1 MDLGHIVL
9 SDVDLVLRPLA
20 LEDAPALAA
29 AAAESRDTY
38 AWTPVPDGLAAA
50 EAYVA
55 IALRQRAAGE
65 RHPFAVVWRDRV
77 VGSTSYYEYATWRW
91 PAGSAHQRTGTP
103 DVLEIGYTWLAAS
116 AQRTPCNTRAKLA
129 LLTHA
134 FDELRVHR
142 VSLRTDVRNE
152 RSRRAIER
160 IGAKLEGVLR
170 ADKPATDDTVRDSA
184 RYSIVRAE
192 WPAVRAALVQRL
204 AR

>member
-1 MDLGHIVL
+1 
-9 SDVDLVLRPLA
+9 
-20 LEDAPALAA
+20 
-29 AAAESRDTY
+29 
-38 AWTPVPDGLAAA
+38 
-50 EAYVA
+50 
-55 IALRQRAAGE
+55 
-65 RHPFAVVWRDRV
+65 
-77 VGSTSYYEYATWRW
+77 
-91 PAGSAHQRTGTP
+91 
-103 DVLEIGYTWLAAS
+103 
-116 AQRTPCNTRAKLA
+116 
-129 LLTHA
+129 
-134 FDELRVHR
+134 VHR